1 VVIEPNRGAFVASFT
16 ADQLVELFDLRVML
30 EVDAL
35 RRAIPHHTERTLR
48 RLDSLQVE
56 LVHTDDP
63 VEWIRCD
70 RAFHEELYAPSA
82 RGRTLELIA
91 GLRASVERSYLAFL
105 GPNARREG
113 WNTEHRQLMDAVQ
126 GRRPRV
132 AGDVLESHLRHT
144 QALVIASVNTPE

>member
-1 VVIEPNRGAFVASFT
+1 M
-16 ADQLVELFDLRVML
+16 RVMQGL
-30 EVDAL
+30 RFVGCAGKRHVDRSVWAVL
-35 RRAIPHHTERTLR
+35 ARTR
-48 RLDSLQVE
+48 RLLGQLRAFE

-91 GLRASVERSYLAFL
+91 GLRASVERYYLAFL
-105 GPNARREG
+105 GPNARRGG

-144 QALVIASVNTPE
+144 QELVIASLNTPE